1 MAIVLSGEDLAIER
15 GGRLIAAGLSF
26 KAEQGAALILV
37 GPNGAG
43 KTSLLR
49 AIAGLL
55 PLAGGLLRL
64 EGGNDELTI
73 GEQAHYIGHLNALKP
88 ALTVRENLMFWAGFL
103 SADGITQSYRYR
115 RIDAVLDRFLLH
127 PLADIPCGYLSAGQK
142 RRVALAR
149 LMAVDRRVWL
159 LDEPTAA
166 LDDFMCRLFTDV
178 VDEHLCDGGIVI
190 AATHLP
196 LSFITSEELALGRPP
211 AAEPTT
217 ESAA

>member
-1 MAIVLSGEDLAIER
+1 MAIVLSGKDLTIER
-15 GGRLIAAGLSF
+15 GGRPIATGLSF
-26 KAEQGAALILV
+26 EVEQGTALILV

-55 PLAGGLLRL
+55 PLAGGRLRL
-64 EGGNDELTI
+64 EGGEDELTI
-73 GEQAHYIGHLNALKP
+73 GEQAHYVGHLNALKP
-88 ALTVRENLMFWAGFL
+88 ALTVRENLLFWAGFL
-103 SADGITQSYRYR
+103 SAEAVTESYRYH

-127 PLADIPCGYLSAGQK
+127 PLAEIPCGYLSAGQK

-149 LMAVDRRVWL
+149 LMAVDRLVWL

-166 LDDFMCRLFTDV
+166 LDDYMCQLFTDV

-196 LSFITSEELALGRPP
+196 LSFMASEELALGRPS
-211 AAEPTT
+211 ATEPT
-217 ESAA
+217 ENAA